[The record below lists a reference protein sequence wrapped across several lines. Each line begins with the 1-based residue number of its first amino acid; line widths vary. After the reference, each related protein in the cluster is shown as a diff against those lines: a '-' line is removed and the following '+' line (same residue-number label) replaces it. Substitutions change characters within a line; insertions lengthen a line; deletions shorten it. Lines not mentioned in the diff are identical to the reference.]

1 MIESGKLI
9 GFGIIGSGFMGR
21 THAETISTLV
31 NGARLVSI
39 SGGPKAASLA
49 AEYGVQSFAPCEETF
64 MRDDVDVVVLATPH
78 NVHAEHAI
86 AAAKAGK
93 HLLVEKPMAC
103 SVEQCDAIIAAC
115 RPAGLKCAI
124 MYTHRNRIGCLKA
137 RELIASGRL
146 GRVVH
151 IRSYQIVP
159 GGMAVVPP
167 WQLDAEN
174 LGLLF
179 GHGIHNLDALR
190 WFSGQD
196 IHAIYA
202 KCRNFGKPCAVE
214 GTSDVLATMADGS
227 TGYVFC
233 SFEAPKPNFP
243 RSEIAARIICER
255 GLVDVDVYGETRASI
270 DGGPWETIAR
280 QEPIDWAG
288 RGAMDPVRL
297 RAYAAGIQDLVDAI
311 REDREPANSAWD
323 GRQAVAAALAAYE
336 SSRTGKEI
344 VLDA

>member
-202 KCRNFGKPCAVE
+202 KCRN
-214 GTSDVLATMADGS
+214 
-227 TGYVFC
+227 
-233 SFEAPKPNFP
+233 
-243 RSEIAARIICER
+243 
-255 GLVDVDVYGETRASI
+255 
-270 DGGPWETIAR
+270 
-280 QEPIDWAG
+280 
-288 RGAMDPVRL
+288 
-297 RAYAAGIQDLVDAI
+297 
-311 REDREPANSAWD
+311 
-323 GRQAVAAALAAYE
+323 
-336 SSRTGKEI
+336 
-344 VLDA
+344 